1 MLHALFSTLPTSVC
15 LCWFVIFALCHK
27 TADRAKRILTLFLL
41 VCTVLYLCHAYLFNE
56 GEQAWMEGLWMLCSL
71 SVYPLYF
78 IYIKQLTSSESSLN
92 SSLWYLIPAL
102 MVAGCNWMGFI
113 ELSQWTHKAVFMVQV
128 ILICWMGVRRLNRF
142 DRQLKEAYAD
152 TEDTTTEPL
161 RTLLIC
167 FVVTSVI
174 SSVFNAIGRQFF
186 ATSVWLLAI
195 PSILFSS
202 MLFAVSYVG
211 YSRKYVALQ
220 LHKDIEEEVE
230 QEQKNGSEP
239 ATSDKFGPILKRMME
254 EQQLY
259 LKPDIK
265 INELALQVG
274 TCRTYLSAYL
284 NQELGVSFSD
294 YINRQR
300 IEYAKGLMAQSPDL
314 SIAEVATSSGF
325 ASVTSF
331 VRNYKKF
338 LGKAPNKL
346 QL

>member
-27 TADRAKRILTLFLL
+27 TADRAKRMLTWFLL
-41 VCTVLYLCHAYLFNE
+41 VCTVLYLCHAYFFNE
-56 GEQAWMEGLWMLCSL
+56 GEQAWVEGLWMLCSL

-78 IYIKQLTSSESSLN
+78 IYIKQLTSSKSSVAG
-92 SSLWYLIPAL
+92 SLWYMTPAL

-113 ELSQWTHKAVFMVQV
+113 ELSQWAHKGVFMVQV
-128 ILICWMGVRRLNRF
+128 IMIYWLGTRKLNRF
-142 DRQLKEAYAD
+142 DRQLKEVYAD

-174 SSVFNAIGRQFF
+174 SSVFNAIGRQYF

-195 PSILFSS
+195 PSILFST

-220 LHKDIEEEVE
+220 LHKDMEEEMVV
-230 QEQKNGSEP
+230 QEPNEENEP
-239 ATSDKFGPILKRMME
+239 ATADKFGPILKRMME

-259 LKPDIK
+259 LQPDIK
-265 INELALQVG
+265 INELAQQVG
-274 TCRTYLSAYL
+274 TCRTYLSNYL

-300 IEYAKGLMAQSPDL
+300 IEYAKALMAQSPNL
-314 SIAEVATSSGF
+314 ALAEVAVASGF

-338 LGKAPNKL
+338 VGKAPRE
-346 QL
+346 

>member
-27 TADRAKRILTLFLL
+27 TADRAKRMLTWFLL
-41 VCTVLYLCHAYLFNE
+41 ACTVLYLCHAYFFNE
-56 GEQAWMEGLWMLCSL
+56 GEQAWVEGLWMMCSL
-71 SVYPLYF
+71 SVYPLYY
-78 IYIKQLTSSESSLN
+78 IYIKQLTSSESLVVG
-92 SSLWYLIPAL
+92 SLWYMIPAL

-113 ELSQWTHKAVFMVQV
+113 ELSQWAHKGVFMVQV
-128 ILICWMGVRRLNRF
+128 IMICWLGVRRLNRF
-142 DRQLKEAYAD
+142 DRQLKEVYAD

-167 FVVTSVI
+167 FVMTSVF
-174 SSVFNAIGRQFF
+174 SSVFNAIGRQYF
-186 ATSVWLLAI
+186 ATSVWMLAI
-195 PSILFSS
+195 PSVLFSA

-220 LHKDIEEEVE
+220 LHKDMEEGEHAE
-230 QEQKNGSEP
+230 QEQKDGNEP
-239 ATSDKFGPILKRMME
+239 ATADKFGPILKRMME

-259 LKPDIK
+259 LQPDIK
-265 INELALQVG
+265 INELEQQVG
-274 TCRTYLSAYL
+274 TCRTYLSNYL

-300 IEYAKGLMAQSPDL
+300 IEYAKALMAQSTDL
-314 SIAEVATSSGF
+314 TLAEVAVASGF

-338 LGKAPNKL
+338 VGKAPRE
-346 QL
+346 

>member
-1 MLHALFSTLPTSVC
+1 
-15 LCWFVIFALCHK
+15 
-27 TADRAKRILTLFLL
+27 
-41 VCTVLYLCHAYLFNE
+41 
-56 GEQAWMEGLWMLCSL
+56 MEGLWMLCSL
-71 SVYPLYF
+71 SVYPLYY
-78 IYIKQLTSSESSLN
+78 IYIKQLTSSESSVAG
-92 SSLWYLIPAL
+92 SLWYMIPAL

-113 ELSQWTHKAVFMVQV
+113 ELSQWAHKGVFMVQV
-128 ILICWMGVRRLNRF
+128 IMICWLGVRRLNRF
-142 DRQLKEAYAD
+142 DRQLKEVYAD

-174 SSVFNAIGRQFF
+174 SSVFNAIGRQYF

-195 PSILFSS
+195 PSILFSA

-220 LHKDIEEEVE
+220 LQKDMEEEKVE
-230 QEQKNGSEP
+230 QEPNEVNEP
-239 ATSDKFGPILKRMME
+239 ATADKFGPILKRMME

-259 LKPDIK
+259 LQPDIK
-265 INELALQVG
+265 INELAQQVG
-274 TCRTYLSAYL
+274 TCRTYLSNYL
-284 NQELGVSFSD
+284 NQELGVSFSG

-300 IEYAKGLMAQSPDL
+300 IEYAKALMTQSPDL
-314 SIAEVATSSGF
+314 TLAEVAVASGF

-338 LGKAPNKL
+338 VGKAPRE
-346 QL
+346 

>member
-27 TADRAKRILTLFLL
+27 TADRAKRMLTWFLL
-41 VCTVLYLCHAYLFNE
+41 VCTVLYLCHAYFFNE
-56 GEQAWMEGLWMLCSL
+56 GEQAWVEGLWMLCSL

-78 IYIKQLTSSESSLN
+78 IYIKQLTSSESSVAG
-92 SSLWYLIPAL
+92 SLWYMTPAL

-113 ELSQWTHKAVFMVQV
+113 ELSQWAHKGVFMVQA
-128 ILICWMGVRRLNRF
+128 IMICWLGVRRLNRF
-142 DRQLKEAYAD
+142 DRQLKEVYAD

-167 FVVTSVI
+167 FVMTSVI
-174 SSVFNAIGRQFF
+174 SSVFNAIGRQYF

-195 PSILFSS
+195 PSILFSM

-211 YSRKYVALQ
+211 YSRKYIALQ
-220 LHKDIEEEVE
+220 LHKDMEEEDT
-230 QEQKNGSEP
+230 EQKQKGGNEP
-239 ATSDKFGPILKRMME
+239 TTADKFGPILKRMME

-259 LKPDIK
+259 LQLDIK
-265 INELALQVG
+265 INELAQQVG
-274 TCRTYLSAYL
+274 TCRTYLSNYL

-300 IEYAKGLMAQSPDL
+300 IEYAKALMAQSPDL
-314 SIAEVATSSGF
+314 ALAEVAVASGF

-331 VRNYKKF
+331 LRNYKKF
-338 LGKAPNKL
+338 VGKAPKE
-346 QL
+346 

>member
-15 LCWFVIFALCHK
+15 LCWFAIFALCHK
-27 TADRAKRILTLFLL
+27 TADRAKRMLTWFLL
-41 VCTVLYLCHAYLFNE
+41 VCTVLYLCHSYFFNE
-56 GEQAWMEGLWMLCSL
+56 GEQALVEGLWMLCSL
-71 SVYPLYF
+71 SVYPLYY
-78 IYIKQLTSSESSLN
+78 IYIKQLTSSESSVAG
-92 SSLWYLIPAL
+92 SLWYMIPAL

-113 ELSQWTHKAVFMVQV
+113 ELSQWAHKVMFMVQV
-128 ILICWMGVRRLNRF
+128 IMICWLGVRRLNRF
-142 DRQLKEAYAD
+142 DHQLKEVYAD
-152 TEDTTTEPL
+152 TEDTSTEPL

-174 SSVFNAIGRQFF
+174 SSGFNAIGRQYF

-195 PSILFSS
+195 PSVLFST

-220 LHKDIEEEVE
+220 LHKDMEEEMVE
-230 QEQKNGSEP
+230 QEPNEGNEP
-239 ATSDKFGPILKRMME
+239 ATADKFGPILKRMME

-259 LKPDIK
+259 LQPDIK
-265 INELALQVG
+265 INELAQQVG
-274 TCRTYLSAYL
+274 TCRTYLSNYL

-300 IEYAKGLMAQSPDL
+300 IEYAKALMAQSPNL
-314 SIAEVATSSGF
+314 ALAEVAVASGF

-338 LGKAPNKL
+338 VGKAPRE
-346 QL
+346 

>member
-15 LCWFVIFALCHK
+15 LCWFVIFALCYM
-27 TADRAKRILTLFLL
+27 TADRAKRILTWFML
-41 VCTVLYLCHAYLFNE
+41 VCMVLYLCHAYFFNE
-56 GEQAWMEGLWMLCSL
+56 GEQAWVEGLWMMCSL

-78 IYIKQLTSSESSLN
+78 IYIKQLTSSESSVAG
-92 SSLWYLIPAL
+92 SLWYMIPAL
-102 MVAGCNWMGFI
+102 IVAGCNWMGFI
-113 ELSQWTHKAVFMVQV
+113 ELSQWAHKVMFIVQV
-128 ILICWMGVRRLNRF
+128 IMICWLGVRKLNRF
-142 DRQLKEAYAD
+142 DRQLKEVYAD

-174 SSVFNAIGRQFF
+174 SSVFNAIGRQYF

-195 PSILFSS
+195 PSILFSA

-220 LHKDIEEEVE
+220 LQKDMEEEKVE
-230 QEQKNGSEP
+230 QEPNEGNEP
-239 ATSDKFGPILKRMME
+239 ATADKFGPILKRMME

-259 LKPDIK
+259 LQPDIK
-265 INELALQVG
+265 INELAQQVG
-274 TCRTYLSAYL
+274 TCRTYLSNYL

-300 IEYAKGLMAQSPDL
+300 IEYAKALMTQSPDL
-314 SIAEVATSSGF
+314 TLAEVAVASGF

-338 LGKAPNKL
+338 VGKAPRE
-346 QL
+346 

>member
-27 TADRAKRILTLFLL
+27 TADRAKRMLTWFLL
-41 VCTVLYLCHAYLFNE
+41 VCTVLYLCHAYFFNE
-56 GEQAWMEGLWMLCSL
+56 GEQAWVEGLWMMCSL

-78 IYIKQLTSSESSLN
+78 IYIKQLTSSESSVAG
-92 SSLWYLIPAL
+92 SLWYMTPAL

-113 ELSQWTHKAVFMVQV
+113 ELSQWAHKGVFMVQV
-128 ILICWMGVRRLNRF
+128 IMIYWLGTRKLNCF
-142 DRQLKEAYAD
+142 DRQLKEVYAD

-174 SSVFNAIGRQFF
+174 SSVFNAIGRQYF

-195 PSILFSS
+195 PSILFST

-220 LHKDIEEEVE
+220 LHKDMEEEKVE
-230 QEQKNGSEP
+230 QEPNEGNEP
-239 ATSDKFGPILKRMME
+239 ATADKFGPILKRMME

-259 LKPDIK
+259 LQPDIK
-265 INELALQVG
+265 INELAQQVG
-274 TCRTYLSAYL
+274 TCRTYLSNYL

-300 IEYAKGLMAQSPDL
+300 IEYAKALMAQSPNL
-314 SIAEVATSSGF
+314 ALAEVAVASGF

-338 LGKAPNKL
+338 VGKAPRE
-346 QL
+346 